1 MAPTAPTAP
10 TALTDPPRSAW
21 RGTFH
26 AASLVLAGLF
36 LLALILLQ
44 LARWSTHLTVTGK
57 VLIVAAAAALFGAG
71 TGAAEIVLRYRD
83 EPFEALASAP
93 AKFYLL
99 FNAGVSLA
107 AFALLRRYGQQV
119 LPIATQDLALTA
131 FAAGF
136 GGMAVMR
143 SKLFSYQT
151 ESGNDLAA
159 GPALIVDAFL
169 RVLDRK
175 IDRLRSAERERRV
188 FDRVRSLFESGGITE
203 DRFGFM
209 CQFLAAHLLSYLNL
223 QSSEKA
229 EIATILR
236 NYQTDAELSKWPITL
251 RTLAVGFAIL
261 NVVGERNF
269 DQVFG
274 DLSDAIKLQAQIVAG
289 RIPGS

>member
-1 MAPTAPTAP
+1 MAPTAP
-10 TALTDPPRSAW
+10 TDPPRSAW
-21 RGTFH
+21 RGTIH

-107 AFALLRRYGQQV
+107 AFALLHRYGRQV

-131 FAAGF
+131 IAAGF

-175 IDRLRSAERERRV
+175 IDRLRSAEREKRV

-289 RIPGS
+289 QTAGS

>member
-1 MAPTAPTAP
+1 MPPS
-10 TALTDPPRSAW
+10 DPPRSAW
-21 RGTFH
+21 RSKFD
-26 AASLVLAGLF
+26 AAILVLAGLF
-36 LLALILLQ
+36 LLALVLLQ
-44 LARWSTHLTVTGK
+44 LAGWLTYLSVTEK
-57 VLIVAAAAALFGAG
+57 VLIVAVAAALFGAL

-93 AKFYLL
+93 AKLYLL

-107 AFALLRRYGQQV
+107 AFALLQRYGRQV
-119 LPIATQDLALTA
+119 LPIATQVPALTA
-131 FAAGF
+131 FTAGF

-151 ESGNDLAA
+151 ENGNELAA

-175 IDRLRSAERERRV
+175 IDRLRSAEREKRV
-188 FDRVRSLFESGGITE
+188 FDRIRSLFESGGVTE
-203 DRFGFM
+203 DRFGIM
-209 CQFLAAHLLSYLNL
+209 CQYLAAHLLSYLNL

-236 NYQTDAELSKWPITL
+236 NYQTDAELSRWPITL
-251 RTLAVGFAIL
+251 RSLAVGFAIL

-274 DLSDAIKLQAQIVAG
+274 DLRDALQLQARIAAG
-289 RIPGS
+289 KISP